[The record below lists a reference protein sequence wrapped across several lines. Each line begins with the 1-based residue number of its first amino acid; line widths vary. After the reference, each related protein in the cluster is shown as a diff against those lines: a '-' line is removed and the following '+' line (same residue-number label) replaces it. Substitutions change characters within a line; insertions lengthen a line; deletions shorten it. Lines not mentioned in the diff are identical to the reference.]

1 MASELSGS
9 SGKLFPMKCDVR
21 IEAEVKGVFEYA
33 KKELGGI
40 DVCINNAGV
49 AHDAPLLSADSAT
62 EDWRNMLEV
71 RIECL
76 YSKQLFLSL

>member
-1 MASELSGS
+1 MASEMSGC

-21 IEAEVKGVFEYA
+21 NEAEVNGVFEYA
-33 KKELGGI
+33 KKDLGGI

-49 AHDAPLLSADSAT
+49 AHEVPLLSADSKT

-71 RIECL
+71 RIKS
-76 YSKQLFLSL
+76 YS

>member
-1 MASELSGS
+1 MASELSGC
-9 SGKLFPMKCDVR
+9 SGKLFPMMCDVR

-49 AHDAPLLSADSAT
+49 AHDSPLLSADSAT
-62 EDWRNMLEV
+62 EDWRDMLEV
-71 RIECL
+71 RIEFFVEL
-76 YSKQLFLSL
+76 